1 VKAISLSNIQD
12 IQNLWLTFGMF
23 DLLRCALLL
32 ALAAG
37 LSAARPK
44 SITVECPDPKTNC
57 TVHVQAALDAEGV
70 EIIRVPASVGP
81 WQVGPL
87 FIRKGNRTVLFAP
100 GAELV
105 AIEDGFHGTSDCLVT
120 VQASANK

>member
-1 VKAISLSNIQD
+1 M
-12 IQNLWLTFGMF
+12 FG
-23 DLLRCALLL
+23 LLRCALLL

-37 LSAARPK
+37 LSAASPK

-70 EIIRVPASVGP
+70 EIIRIPAAVASVGP

-87 FIRKGNRTVLFAP
+87 FIRKGNRTVLFEP

-120 VQASANK
+120 VEASANK